1 MPSSEASMPEPMH
14 DDAAQPLDALELP
27 LRGSRLIEAS
37 AGTGKTWTLAALYL
51 RLVLGDGCA
60 PRSPEQILVMTFTRA
75 ATQELRDRIRLRL
88 AEAAAVLRGERASD
102 DALLQRLCARHAD
115 ARAQGAWRLEI
126 AARAMDAAAIFTID
140 GWCQRML
147 REHALHAGGGF
158 AFDVVADETELRAQ
172 AARDVWRRE
181 VYALDGTALDALLA
195 LWSEPQSLAL
205 ELADWRRVDDPA
217 PQQELGDLIERAR
230 ADDAAARAALKA
242 HWAPRLP
249 PLRQWLEQ
257 RLDDPARPFDGR
269 RLRAADVAR
278 WFDALQA
285 WCADA
290 QADAPGLSDTAW
302 ARLGGDGLRAAAR
315 APLLFDAGF
324 DELAQLRVALAAP
337 PRLAQQLRDALV
349 ARGRARLTE
358 LKRARRVLGFGDMLE
373 QLHAALDDALAQR
386 IRAQYPVAL
395 IDEFQDTSALQYAVF
410 DRIYRF
416 AADDPDGAV
425 LLIGDPKQS
434 IYAFRGADIDSYIAA
449 RRDTAGRH
457 ARLDTNWRSSAA
469 LVAAV
474 NALFMRAEA
483 RAGAGAFGYRDAQGN
498 PLPFEPVRASGRGGQ
513 LERDGLAMAAL
524 HVVHGNAVLGK
535 PEAQAQ
541 WAELAAEHIVQLLL
555 DPRCGVRDGDDFE
568 RLQARDIAI
577 LVRGGAEAAAMRA
590 ALLARGLRSVYL
602 SEQDSVLATAEAR
615 DVLRWL
621 RAAAQPR
628 DARLLRAAL
637 ATATMGLPLDELA
650 ALARDDARFEQASD
664 WLHGL
669 QRTWQR
675 QGVLPMLREWVHG
688 SGLAARCLARDGGER
703 CLTNVL
709 HLAELLQRVA
719 AELQGQRAL
728 LRWLEDAVAGAAPS
742 ADAQQLR
749 LESDSGLLKIV
760 TVHKSKGLEYP
771 YVVLPFATAFRSTD
785 DTRERLREDLRL
797 LYVALTRARHGIW
810 LGAAALRDGRGA
822 DCGWHRSAF
831 GQLLSGDA
839 RCAADAIGAL
849 LREAFA
855 ALPQVRIEVA
865 AEAAPPRTRW
875 RDAQTAAPLHEPAA
889 YAARFD
895 RDWQIGSYTRLL
907 RGSAEAPAGL
917 RDLDDDAAPGA
928 LAAPP
933 APRAAVQ
940 PWHRFARGAL
950 AGNFLHAQLAWL
962 ADEGFTRLREPALR
976 DALTRRCA
984 RSPWRDAAAEVV
996 DWLGA
1001 VLEAPLPPLG
1011 RSLRELE
1018 RPLAEME
1025 FWLPAD
1031 DLPLAELDHACAAR
1045 YLGDAPCTA
1054 LSAGRLRGLLM
1065 GFADL
1070 VFEVD
1075 GRWWVLDY
1083 KSNALGADDAA
1094 YDAQALRG
1102 AVAHHRYDVQ
1112 LLIYQLALH
1121 RLLRARLGAA
1131 YDPARQLGGGIDLF
1145 LRGIHGPAGGCFTLP
1160 ADVALL
1166 QRFDALL
1173 GGPGG
1178 ATAPGG
1184 AT

>member
-1 MPSSEASMPEPMH
+1 MTDAMPEL
-14 DDAAQPLDALELP
+14 AAQPLDALTLP
-27 LRGSRLIEAS
+27 LHGSRLIEAS

-75 ATQELRDRIRLRL
+75 ATQELRDRIRRRL
-88 AEAAAVLRGERASD
+88 AEAAAVLRGERDSD
-102 DALLQRLCARHAD
+102 DALLLRLRERHGG
-115 ARAQGAWRLEI
+115 AQGAWRLD
-126 AARAMDAAAIFTID
+126 AAAQAMDAAAIFTID
-140 GWCQRML
+140 AWCQRML

-158 AFDVVADETELRAQ
+158 AFDVVADEAELRTQ

-181 VYALDGTALDALLA
+181 VYALDGAALDALLA
-195 LWSEPQSLAL
+195 LWAEPQPLAAA
-205 ELADWRRVDDPA
+205 LAGWQRIDDPA
-217 PQQELGDLIERAR
+217 PQLTLAALIEQAA

-242 HWAPRLP
+242 QWAPRVAR
-249 PLRQWLEQ
+249 LRAWLEP
-257 RLDDPARPFDGR
+257 RLADAARPFDGR
-269 RLRAADVAR
+269 SLRAADVAR
-278 WFDALQA
+278 WFDALQR
-285 WCADA
+285 WCDDA
-290 QADAPGLSDTAW
+290 QADDPGWTDTAW
-302 ARLGGDGLRAAAR
+302 QRLSGDGLRAAAR
-315 APLLFDAGF
+315 QPLEVDAGF
-324 DELAQLRVALAAP
+324 DELAQLRTALAAP
-337 PRLAQQLRDALV
+337 PRLHQRLRDALV
-349 ARGRARLTE
+349 ARGRARLAE
-358 LKRARRVLGFGDMLE
+358 LKRARGVLGFGDMLE
-373 QLHAALDDALAQR
+373 RLHAALDDALAQR
-386 IRAQYPVAL
+386 LRAQYPVAL

-416 AADDPDGAV
+416 AAADADGAV

-469 LVAAV
+469 LVDAV
-474 NALFMRAEA
+474 NALFARAEA
-483 RAGAGAFGYRDAQGN
+483 RAGAGAFGYRAGTDN
-498 PLPFEPVRASGRGGQ
+498 PLPFDPVRAHGLGAGLERGGAP
-513 LERDGLAMAAL
+513 LPAL
-524 HVVHGNAVLGK
+524 HVVHGDAVLTRAA
-535 PEAQAQ
+535 AQAQ

-555 DPRCGVRDGDDFE
+555 DASCGVRGRDGFK

-577 LVRGGAEAAAMRA
+577 LVRSGAEAASMRA
-590 ALLARGLRSVYL
+590 ALRARGLRAVYL
-602 SEQDSVLATAEAR
+602 SEQDSVLASAEAR

-621 RAAAQPR
+621 RAVAQPR

-637 ATATMGLPLDELA
+637 ATATMGLELDELA

-664 WLHGL
+664 WLHAL
-669 QRTWQR
+669 QRSWQR

-688 SGLAARCLARDGGER
+688 SGLAARCLAHDGGER
-703 CLTNVL
+703 RLTNVL
-709 HLAELLQRVA
+709 HLAELLQHAA
-719 AELQGQRAL
+719 AELHGSSAL
-728 LRWLEDAVAGAAPS
+728 LRWLEDAVAGATVG

-771 YVVLPFATAFRSTD
+771 YVVLPFATAFRAD
-785 DTRERLREDLRL
+785 RGDADERERLREDLRL
-797 LYVALTRARHGIW
+797 LYVALTRACHGVW
-810 LGAAALRDGRGA
+810 LGAAALREGRGS
-822 DCGWHRSAF
+822 DCAWHRSAL
-831 GQLLSGDA
+831 GRLLSGDA
-839 RCAADAIGAL
+839 PCAADAIGAQ
-849 LREAFA
+849 LRDAFA
-855 ALPQVRIEVA
+855 ALPPVRIDVA
-865 AEAAPPRTRW
+865 DAAAPPCTRW
-875 RDAQTAAPLHEPAA
+875 RDAQSATALAEPPA

-907 RGSAEAPAGL
+907 RGALEAPPGL
-917 RDLDDDAAPGA
+917 RDLDDDAAADAAAAAGA
-928 LAAPP
+928 RRAAPS
-933 APRAAVQ
+933 

-962 ADEGFTRLREPALR
+962 ADEGFDRVHEPALR
-976 DALTRRCA
+976 DALARRCA
-984 RSPWRDAAAEVV
+984 RSPWRDAASDVV
-996 DWLGA
+996 DWLVA
-1001 VLEAPLPPLG
+1001 VLDAPLPPLG

-1031 DLPLAELDHACAAR
+1031 DLPVAELDEACAAR
-1045 YLGDAPCTA
+1045 YLGDAPRTA
-1054 LSAGRLRGLLM
+1054 LTARRLRGLLM

-1094 YDAQALRG
+1094 YDAGALRG
-1102 AVAHHRYDVQ
+1102 AVARHRYDVQ

-1131 YDPARQLGGGIDLF
+1131 YDPARHLGGGIDLF
-1145 LRGIHGPAGGCFTLP
+1145 LRGIHGPLGGCFTLP

-1173 GGPGG
+1173 GGAGSG
-1178 ATAPGG
+1178 T
-1184 AT
+1184 